1 VVNLDPGATV
11 PTAGISGKEILLN
24 LSSANCSICVA
35 GESAGSSM
43 GVILV
48 RPGAE
53 SGGSSELN
61 TVLTG
66 NVDASAAIE

>member
-1 VVNLDPGATV
+1 
-11 PTAGISGKEILLN
+11 
-24 LSSANCSICVA
+24 
-35 GESAGSSM
+35 M